1 MIVAVQDGTYIQK
14 YKPNAKVLYTTEER
28 MELVRALKVVD
39 EVVIYRDVN
48 EDIKRLDFDVF
59 AIGEDQTHSG
69 FQQAVSY
76 CEKEGK
82 QVVRMKRTEGISSSE
97 IKDHIK

>member
-1 MIVAVQDGTYIQK
+1 
-14 YKPNAKVLYTTEER
+14 

-39 EVVIYRDVN
+39 EVVIYRDLN
-48 EDIKRLDFDVF
+48 EDIKRVDVDVF
-59 AIGEDQTHSG
+59 AIGEHQTHSG
-69 FQQAVSY
+69 FHGAVAY

-82 QVVRMKRTEGISSSE
+82 QVVRMKRREGISSSE